1 MEFFSS
7 LFYFGIV
14 IGILVFIHELG
25 HFLAARMS
33 GIHTDTFAFGMGPRL
48 FGYNRI
54 DGFSFGK
61 LREDWEGNG
70 ICDYRVCAFPIG
82 GYVKVAGMVD
92 ESMDTDF
99 ADSEPKEWEFRS
111 KNVFQKLFVLAAGVI
126 MNILLAFFIYSGI
139 SIVEGK
145 TILQTTTV
153 GYVEEKSLAAQIGLI
168 PGDEILNI
176 NNSPVKSWDEILEKL
191 ALEDLGD
198 SRAIILNRNGEK
210 ITLDVDGKGILK
222 ALTGSIPLGLSPEST
237 YVVIGTVVS
246 NSNAQK
252 AGLAN
257 GDTILAINNEPINAF
272 AELTSMLQKNKSG
285 SVNLT
290 WKHEQNVIDKSVE
303 VDETGKIGFA
313 PLITYKAPIKT
324 ESYGIAEAFTI
335 GWEKTYGFGMMF
347 INSVKQ
353 IFAGNISA
361 KESLGGPIMIA
372 KGAHDYAQ
380 LGIEAFL
387 NFIAMLS
394 ITLAIIN
401 ILPLPALDGG
411 HIVFVLIEAVIRKEL
426 PLKLKIAVQNT
437 GLILL
442 LVLMAYIFYND
453 ITRFF

>member
-1 MEFFSS
+1 MEFLSS

-33 GIHTDTFAFGMGPRL
+33 GIHTDIFAFGMGPRL

-61 LREDWEGNG
+61 LREDWVGNG
-70 ICDYRVCAFPIG
+70 ICDYRFCAFPIG

-92 ESMDTDF
+92 ESMDTDY
-99 ADSEPKEWEFRS
+99 ATSEPKEWEFRS

-139 SIVEGK
+139 SLVDGK
-145 TILQTTTV
+145 SILETTTV
-153 GYVEEKSLAAQIGLI
+153 GYVEEKSLGDKIGLQA
-168 PGDEILNI
+168 GDKILKI
-176 NNSPVKSWDEILEKL
+176 NNSEVKSWNDVLEKL
-191 ALEDLGD
+191 ALEDIGS
-198 SRAIILNRNGEK
+198 SRTIILQRNGERK
-210 ITLDVDGKGILK
+210 SIDVDGKRILK
-222 ALTGSIPLGLSPEST
+222 AITGSIPLGISPEST
-237 YVVIGTVVS
+237 FIVIANTVS
-246 NSNAQK
+246 NSNAEK
-252 AGLAN
+252 AGMTR

-272 AELTSMLQKNKSG
+272 TELTSILKKNKSG
-285 SVNLT
+285 SVIIS
-290 WKHEQNVIDKSVE
+290 WKNRQTIIEKSVK

-313 PLITYKAPIKT
+313 PFVIHKAPMRV
-324 ESYGIAEAFTI
+324 ENYGLFEAFSM
-335 GWEKTYGFGMMF
+335 GANQTYDFSMMF

-372 KGAHDYAQ
+372 KGAKDYAD
-380 LGIEAFL
+380 LGIQAFL
-387 NFIAMLS
+387 TFIAMLS

-411 HIVFVLIEAVIRKEL
+411 HIVFVLIEFVIRKEL

-442 LVLMAYIFYND
+442 LMLMAYVFYND
-453 ITRFF
+453 IMRLF